1 MTQQAVAAAP
11 GAVMTVTVVTGA
23 GSGIGRATALR
34 FARRGSTVLVAD
46 IDERSGVDTVGD
58 IRAVG
63 GRAEFHQ
70 LDVSDAD
77 AWERFA
83 ERVCR
88 DHGLPRVV
96 VNNAGILISGGFL
109 EQSGADWRRMI
120 GVNMMGPL
128 LGSRVFVQRMV
139 DAGVRG
145 NIVNICSV
153 GAFLPTPLGPSYAT
167 AKAGAWM
174 GTQALRAEFAYKG
187 IGISAVCPIDRH
199 LAVGQRDPGRSGRGC
214 RGRLGGETRSRATT
228 AGPLPRTGRRR
239 GRTRG
244 ALEPG
249 HGAGRDRSLGGLVR
263 VATLTGPD
271 AGGVRAG
278 HHTARGTGCRTV

>member
-1 MTQQAVAAAP
+1 
-11 GAVMTVTVVTGA
+11 MTVTVVTGA

-174 GTQALRAEFAYKG
+174 GTQALRAEFAGKG
-187 IGISAVCPIDRH
+187 IGISAVCPGLIATSLSANGTRAGADADAEADWAAKLDR
-199 LAVGQRDPGRSGRGC
+199 GQRQLGRSPERVADAVERAVRWNLATVPVGIEAWAGWYAWRLSPALMRAACGLATIPLAEQVVGLSD
-214 RGRLGGETRSRATT
+214 RVLGG
-228 AGPLPRTGRRR
+228 RR
-239 GRTRG
+239 
-244 ALEPG
+244 
-249 HGAGRDRSLGGLVR
+249 
-263 VATLTGPD
+263 
-271 AGGVRAG
+271 
-278 HHTARGTGCRTV
+278 